1 MYILNACT
9 CTMHMLYIYMYMLY
23 MYTSMYMY
31 IGTACVGGLTLYVQ
45 LCIILTM
52 FIVVA
57 NHIRSTGLCTKCT
70 CRHVQ

>member
-1 MYILNACT
+1 
-9 CTMHMLYIYMYMLY
+9 MHVQMHMLY

-31 IGTACVGGLTLYVQ
+31 VGTACVGGLTLYVQ
-45 LCIILTM
+45 LRSSDILTM

-57 NHIRSTGLCTKCT
+57 NHIRSAGLCTKCT